1 MLDFYDDEDESLL
14 GDNSIEDMAQEQKVS
29 HDEPFADNNI
39 EDIAQKQKVSE
50 HEVVSLLE
58 HMDQIDENLV
68 SKDNDC
74 VVKIVQASGS
84 VPAAATVSTSTSPQI
99 VSRSGRKVKK
109 NPKYF
114 E

>member
-1 MLDFYDDEDESLL
+1 MLDFYDDDEDEPLA
-14 GDNSIEDMAQEQKVS
+14 DDDSIEDIAHNEAFE
-29 HDEPFADNNI
+29 DEKI